1 MDYKIIY
8 QVSSVAGK
16 ARDDE
21 YTTVNNVTGRGFR
34 EAVSHHSQQLAGLS
48 SNVVHKTGGLR
59 GGYCASSR
67 ESGWTLSTFKSF

>member
-8 QVSSVAGK
+8 QVSSAAGN
-16 ARDDE
+16 APDDE
-21 YTTVNNVTGRGFR
+21 HTTVNNVTGRWFS
-34 EAVSHHSQQLAGLS
+34 EAVSRHSQQLAGLS
-48 SNVVHKTGGLR
+48 SNEVHKTGGLR